1 MDNYRNNTVTLAST
15 AARRSSY
22 AAGSASSVPSGGARR
37 AAAGAS
43 AGRRSSRASAGARSG
58 RAGSGRPFA
67 AASASAERSP
77 RDGGFAA
84 ARDGEGFVSRSD
96 TGAAGRSRARAA
108 HPGDRAGEGASSPR
122 RERSTNFMKYAADS
136 RVVQMLYAFM
146 TGRTKPLFYAL
157 VIGAVAV
164 GLYFPVRDCYAAWR
178 TGDILS
184 RQYEVRKAYNDSLQ
198 AEVDKYLSQEG
209 IEQSAREL
217 GMVLP
222 GETRVEVTG
231 DGSSDASSGDD
242 SSDVPSSSAE
252 AAQAE
257 QAVAEEAPWYIKAL
271 DALFFFDAGGQSAA
285 SGQ

>member
-22 AAGSASSVPSGGARR
+22 AAGSASSAPSGGARR

-58 RAGSGRPFA
+58 RAGSGRL
-67 AASASAERSP
+67 
-77 RDGGFAA
+77 FAA

-96 TGAAGRSRARAA
+96 TGAAGRPRTRAA
-108 HPGDRAGEGASSPR
+108 HPGDHAGEGASSPR

-136 RVVQMLYAFM
+136 RAVQMLYAFM

-257 QAVAEEAPWYIKAL
+257 QAVADEAPWYIKAL